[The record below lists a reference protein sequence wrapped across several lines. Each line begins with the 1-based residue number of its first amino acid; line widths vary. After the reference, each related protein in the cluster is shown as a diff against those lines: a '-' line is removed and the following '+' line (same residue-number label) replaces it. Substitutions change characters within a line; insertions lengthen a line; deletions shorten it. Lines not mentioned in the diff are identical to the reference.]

1 MWLACERL
9 GAQSTKHRWGE
20 WGQVIAVTWCKRSWD
35 DCFLFVFWQ
44 MALLLGFLTWL
55 CKLTLDSCLLI
66 HIIDENRERRR
77 RGKKEEVE
85 GEEKHRKDSG
95 AGSNDSRKSCLED
108 EIPKLLKYH
117 SSSGV
122 SAQTPQWVVFL
133 WAVIFHVLTTQKLK
147 LEMITWLAH
156 STQK

>member
-1 MWLACERL
+1 M
-9 GAQSTKHRWGE
+9 
-20 WGQVIAVTWCKRSWD
+20 
-35 DCFLFVFWQ
+35 
-44 MALLLGFLTWL
+44 

-122 SAQTPQWVVFL
+122 SAQTPQ
-133 WAVIFHVLTTQKLK
+133 
-147 LEMITWLAH
+147 
-156 STQK
+156 